1 MRFKNVSGKRAIDT
15 NDTVG
20 RCDLSMMVFNT
31 KDLVKKMEWV
41 GNELVWTGMMI
52 GRPFYDEPNEQ
63 NRPPLP
69 SRDPAPVKNPRPRF
83 ENYD

>member
-1 MRFKNVSGKRAIDT
+1 MRFKNVSGKRATDT

-20 RCDLSMMVFNT
+20 RCDISMMVFNT

-41 GNELVWTGMMI
+41 GNELIWTGMMV
-52 GRPFYDEPNEQ
+52 GRPFYDEPNKQ